1 MTLGD
6 RPTDDWSRPIE
17 AWSDEELVAHFR
29 SIKGELTS
37 GGPESRDS
45 ASALAI
51 EEEMK
56 RRGLTPDREDL
67 IPDAGSLGRE
77 PGTPV

>member
-1 MTLGD
+1 MTPGD
-6 RPTDDWSRPIE
+6 RPRDDRSGPIE
-17 AWSDEELVAHFR
+17 SWSDDELIAHFR

-37 GGPESRDS
+37 EGPESRDS
-45 ASALAI
+45 ASAPAI

>member
-6 RPTDDWSRPIE
+6 RPADDPSRPIE
-17 AWSDEELVAHFR
+17 EWSDEELVAQFR

-37 GGPESRDS
+37 EAPGSWDLDGAP
-45 ASALAI
+45 ALVI

-67 IPDAGSLGRE
+67 IPDAG
-77 PGTPV
+77 PDPDTPV